1 MYINNLLTTKNT
13 MKTKIIISTAP
24 DSYGVTT
31 DENITIVKNRMK
43 DVAVKMG
50 YEIEYQDSDPI
61 RYVTSV
67 EDEIS
72 DEHTELIFEVC
83 MECKDLNAIANEKL
97 RAACSSS
104 IESLPF
110 SN

>member
-1 MYINNLLTTKNT
+1 

-72 DEHTELIFEVC
+72 DEHTELIFEAC
-83 MECKDLNAIANEKL
+83 MECKDLNAIAAEKL

>member
-1 MYINNLLTTKNT
+1 
-13 MKTKIIISTAP
+13 MKTKIIISSDP
-24 DSYGVTT
+24 DGYGVTT
-31 DENITIVKNRMK
+31 DENISIVQARMK

-72 DEHTELIFEVC
+72 DEHTELIFDAC
-83 MECKDLNAIANEKL
+83 MECKDLSRIEDEKL
-97 RAACSSS
+97 RAACSSA

-110 SN
+110 SKEGVQA

>member
-1 MYINNLLTTKNT
+1 
-13 MKTKIIISTAP
+13 MKTKIIIST
-24 DSYGVTT
+24 DSSSYGVTT
-31 DENITIVKNRMK
+31 DENITIVQARMK

-72 DEHTELIFEVC
+72 DEHTELIFEAC
-83 MECKDLNAIANEKL
+83 MECKDLNAIADEKL

-110 SN
+110 SKEGVQA

>member
-1 MYINNLLTTKNT
+1 M
-13 MKTKIIISTAP
+13 TKIIIST
-24 DSYGVTT
+24 DSSSYGVTT
-31 DENITIVKNRMK
+31 DENITIVQARMK

-72 DEHTELIFEVC
+72 DEHTELIFETC
-83 MECKDLNAIANEKL
+83 MECKDLDAIANEKL
-97 RAACSSS
+97 RAACSSA

-110 SN
+110 SKEGVQA